1 MNASC
6 SSNLAPVE
14 SIGARLMLHHV
25 GIVVPQIR
33 PVLEGFA
40 ASIGAQPDSE
50 IIYDPLQQVSVA
62 FMRPSTPGPAVELIE
77 PAAEN
82 CPVSNLARSGGG
94 LHHLC
99 YEVSDLEAELEI
111 ARSHGG
117 IVVRKPLPAVAFGGR
132 RIAWVFTKYKLLLE
146 YLEQTSSASTEALI
160 GAR

>member
-1 MNASC
+1 MNATVPSH
-6 SSNLAPVE
+6 LAPAE
-14 SIGARLMLHHV
+14 NIARELVLHHI

-62 FMRPSTPGPAVELIE
+62 FMRPSTPGPAIELIE
-77 PAAEN
+77 PAGEN
-82 CPVSNLARSGGG
+82 CPVSKLARSGGG

-99 YEVSDLEAELEI
+99 YEVNDLETELET

-132 RIAWVFTKYKLLLE
+132 RIAWVFTRYKLLLE
-146 YLEQTSSASTEALI
+146 YLEQRCSAEAPNL
-160 GAR
+160 

>member
-1 MNASC
+1 MNATVTA
-6 SSNLAPVE
+6 NMAQAA
-14 SIGARLMLHHV
+14 SIGGGALLHHI

-50 IIYDPLQQVSVA
+50 IIYDPLQQVFVA
-62 FMRPSTPGPAVELIE
+62 FMRPNTPGPAVELIE

-99 YEVSDLEAELEI
+99 YEVNDLEAELEI

-132 RIAWVFTKYKLLLE
+132 RIAWVFTKYRLLLE
-146 YLEQTSSASTEALI
+146 YLERTGSSGVSSFD
-160 GAR
+160 

>member
-1 MNASC
+1 MNATVTA
-6 SSNLAPVE
+6 NMAQTA
-14 SIGARLMLHHV
+14 SIGGGALLHHI

-50 IIYDPLQQVSVA
+50 IIYDPLQEVSVA

-99 YEVSDLEAELEI
+99 YEVNDLEAELEI

-132 RIAWVFTKYKLLLE
+132 RIAWVFTRYKLLLE
-146 YLEQTSSASTEALI
+146 YLEQRCPAEAPNL
-160 GAR
+160 

>member
-1 MNASC
+1 MNATF
-6 SSNLAPVE
+6 SSNIAQAE
-14 SIGARLMLHHV
+14 SIGGGLRLHHI

-33 PVLEGFA
+33 LVLEGFA
-40 ASIGAQPDSE
+40 ASIGAQPDSA

-62 FMRPSTPGPAVELIE
+62 FMRPSGPGPAVELIE
-77 PAAEN
+77 PGAEN

-99 YEVSDLEAELEI
+99 YEVSDLETELES

-132 RIAWVFTKYKLLLE
+132 RIAWVFTRYRLLLE
-146 YLEQTSSASTEALI
+146 YLEDSL
-160 GAR
+160 R